1 MPFFLFWHRAPP
13 LRDISARFCLRL
25 LTSGIV
31 LGGLFIHFRLWHRSC
46 ALQQLPRFPQ
56 QSFNALE
63 RGDLFVW
70 DSIQILLLM
79 AQLELER
86 FLTLF
91 QFHQALRQSRDGLS
105 EIFRSTGDP
114 KGHRGR
120 HHRIAGGFA
129 DHNTGAP
136 LSQDQ
141 ADMTQSRPMP
151 SLATLALYL
160 LAGTAIGLLAL
171 LNGIPAA
178 PLAGALLGA
187 GIVSMS
193 GQLEPATWPPGTRT
207 VLEIGIGTVIGT
219 GLTRASLEQLQIL
232 WKPAVLITLALV
244 LTGLVVGLW
253 TSRLLG
259 IDPIVALLGAA
270 PGGISGMSLVGAEFG
285 VGAAVAALHAVRLI
299 TVLLVLPLV
308 VRLIVPSTAGG

>member
-1 MPFFLFWHRAPP
+1 M
-13 LRDISARFCLRL
+13 
-25 LTSGIV
+25 T
-31 LGGLFIHFRLWHRSC
+31 RS
-46 ALQQLPRFPQ
+46 
-56 QSFNALE
+56 
-63 RGDLFVW
+63 
-70 DSIQILLLM
+70 
-79 AQLELER
+79 
-86 FLTLF
+86 
-91 QFHQALRQSRDGLS
+91 RQ
-105 EIFRSTGDP
+105 
-114 KGHRGR
+114 
-120 HHRIAGGFA
+120 
-129 DHNTGAP
+129 
-136 LSQDQ
+136 
-141 ADMTQSRPMP
+141 MP
-151 SLATLALYL
+151 SLATLALYM

-171 LNGIPAA
+171 FSGIPAA

-193 GQLEPATWPPGTRT
+193 GQLEPATWPQGTRT

-219 GLTRASLEQLQIL
+219 GLTRASLEQLQLL

-308 VRLIVPSTAGG
+308 VRLIVPSTAGS

>member
-1 MPFFLFWHRAPP
+1 
-13 LRDISARFCLRL
+13 
-25 LTSGIV
+25 
-31 LGGLFIHFRLWHRSC
+31 
-46 ALQQLPRFPQ
+46 
-56 QSFNALE
+56 
-63 RGDLFVW
+63 
-70 DSIQILLLM
+70 
-79 AQLELER
+79 
-86 FLTLF
+86 
-91 QFHQALRQSRDGLS
+91 
-105 EIFRSTGDP
+105 
-114 KGHRGR
+114 
-120 HHRIAGGFA
+120 
-129 DHNTGAP
+129 
-136 LSQDQ
+136 
-141 ADMTQSRPMP
+141 MP

-171 LNGIPAA
+171 FSGIPAA

-193 GQLEPATWPPGTRT
+193 GQLEQATWPPGTRT

-219 GLTRASLEQLQIL
+219 GLTRASLEQLQLL

-253 TSRLLG
+253 TTRLLG
-259 IDPIVALLGAA
+259 IDPVVALLGAA

-308 VRLIVPSTAGG
+308 VRLIVPSTAGS

>member
-1 MPFFLFWHRAPP
+1 MTR
-13 LRDISARFCLRL
+13 
-25 LTSGIV
+25 
-31 LGGLFIHFRLWHRSC
+31 
-46 ALQQLPRFPQ
+46 
-56 QSFNALE
+56 
-63 RGDLFVW
+63 
-70 DSIQILLLM
+70 
-79 AQLELER
+79 
-86 FLTLF
+86 
-91 QFHQALRQSRDGLS
+91 LRQ
-105 EIFRSTGDP
+105 
-114 KGHRGR
+114 
-120 HHRIAGGFA
+120 
-129 DHNTGAP
+129 
-136 LSQDQ
+136 
-141 ADMTQSRPMP
+141 MP

-171 LNGIPAA
+171 FSGIPAA

-187 GIVSMS
+187 GIVSMR
-193 GQLEPATWPPGTRT
+193 GQLEPATWPQGTRT

-219 GLTRASLEQLQIL
+219 GLTRASLEQLQLL
-232 WKPAVLITLALV
+232 WKPAILITLALV